1 MNSVKFYLYFSENS
15 INKGDRTMAVIQ
27 RPFRAD
33 HVGSLLRPERLK
45 QARQDYQNN
54 IIDAQALK
62 QVEDEEIEH
71 IIEKQLEIGLHS
83 ITDGEFRRSWWHFDF
98 LENLNGVEGYTSD
111 RGLEFEGVE
120 TRNHN
125 VKIISKVQFNPDH
138 PHFEHF
144 KFLHD
149 KVDGRATSKVSIP
162 SPNQLFHPNIL
173 NEEIYPD
180 IEDFAH
186 DVAKAYHDSLL
197 KFYELG
203 ARYIQL
209 DDVYWANLTSGTQ
222 KTRGRDR
229 TEEEKEA
236 ARQLAYQVVNE
247 AVKDL
252 PEDLLITTHIC
263 RGNYQ
268 STWAIS
274 GGYEPVAPY
283 LFQEQLGGFFLEYD
297 DERSGDFEPL
307 RFFPKDKSAAVLG
320 LFTSK
325 NGDLED
331 KATILKRIEEAQKY
345 ITLNQIC
352 LSPQCGFASTEE
364 GNKLTEDAQW
374 KKLAY
379 VVEIANEV
387 FGTAK

>member
-1 MNSVKFYLYFSENS
+1 MTVL
-15 INKGDRTMAVIQ
+15 Q

-45 QARQDYQNN
+45 EARTQFQNN
-54 IIDAQALK
+54 EISAADLQK
-62 QVEDEEIEH
+62 VEDEEIVR
-71 IIEKQLEIGLHS
+71 IIEKQLEVGLHS

-98 LENLNGVEGYTSD
+98 LENLEGVQGYTPEH
-111 RGLEFEGVE
+111 GLSFEGVE
-120 TRNHN
+120 TRSHN
-125 VKIISKVQFNPDH
+125 VRITDKVSFNPNH

-144 KFLHD
+144 KFLYD
-149 KVDGRATSKVSIP
+149 KVGDRGIAKVSIP

-173 NEEIYPD
+173 NEDLYPD
-180 IEDFAH
+180 IKDFAH
-186 DVAKAYHDSLL
+186 DVAQAYHKSLQ
-197 KFYELG
+197 KFYDLG

-229 TEEEKEA
+229 SEEEKER
-236 ARQLAYQVVNE
+236 ARQLAYAVINE
-247 AVKDL
+247 AIQGL

-263 RGNYQ
+263 RGNYK

-274 GGYEPVAPY
+274 GGYEPIAPY
-283 LFQEQLGGFFLEYD
+283 LFKEKLGGFFLEYD
-297 DERSGDFEPL
+297 DDRSGDFEPL
-307 RFFPKDKSAAVLG
+307 RYFPENSAAVLG

-325 NGDLED
+325 SGELEN
-331 KATILKRIEEAQKY
+331 KETILARIEEAKNY
-345 ITLNQIC
+345 ISEDQIC

-364 GNKLTEDAQW
+364 GNKLTEEEQW

-379 VVEIANEV
+379 VVEIANDV
-387 FGTAK
+387 FSTSK

>member
-1 MNSVKFYLYFSENS
+1 MTVL
-15 INKGDRTMAVIQ
+15 Q

-45 QARQDYQNN
+45 EARTQFQNN
-54 IIDAQALK
+54 EISAADLQK
-62 QVEDEEIEH
+62 VEDEEIVR
-71 IIEKQLEIGLHS
+71 IIEKQLEVGLHS

-98 LENLNGVEGYTSD
+98 LENLDGVQGYTPEH
-111 RGLEFEGVE
+111 GLSFEGVE
-120 TRNHN
+120 TRSHN
-125 VKIISKVQFNPDH
+125 VRITDKVSFNPNH

-144 KFLHD
+144 KFLYD
-149 KVDGRATSKVSIP
+149 KVGDRGIAKVSIP

-173 NEEIYPD
+173 NEDLYPD
-180 IEDFAH
+180 IKDFAH
-186 DVAKAYHDSLL
+186 DVAQAYHESLQ
-197 KFYELG
+197 KFYDLG

-229 TEEEKEA
+229 SEEEKER
-236 ARQLAYQVVNE
+236 ARQLAYAVINE
-247 AVKDL
+247 AIQDL

-263 RGNYQ
+263 RGNYK

-274 GGYEPVAPY
+274 GGYEPIAPY
-283 LFQEQLGGFFLEYD
+283 LFKEKLGGFFLEYD
-297 DERSGDFEPL
+297 DDRSGDFEPL
-307 RFFPKDKSAAVLG
+307 RYFPENSAAVLG

-325 NGDLED
+325 SGELEN
-331 KATILKRIEEAQKY
+331 KETILARIEEAKNY
-345 ITLNQIC
+345 ISEDQIC

-364 GNKLTEDAQW
+364 GNKLTEEEQW

-379 VVEIANEV
+379 VVEIANDV
-387 FGTAK
+387 FNTSK

>member
-1 MNSVKFYLYFSENS
+1 MSA
-15 INKGDRTMAVIQ
+15 TQ

-33 HVGSLLRPERLK
+33 HVGSLLRPKRLK
-45 QARQDYQNN
+45 DARKDYQNN
-54 IIDAQALK
+54 EIDAQTLK
-62 QVEDEEIEH
+62 NIEDEEIER
-71 IIEKQLEIGLHS
+71 IIDKQLEIGLHS

-98 LENLNGVEGYTSD
+98 LENLDGVEGYTSE
-111 RGLEFEGVE
+111 RGLTFEGVE

-125 VKIISKVQFNPDH
+125 VKVVDKVAFNPNH

-144 KFLHD
+144 KFLYD
-149 KVDGRATSKVSIP
+149 KVNGRATAKVSIP

-173 NEEIYPD
+173 NEELYPD
-180 IEDFAH
+180 INDFAH

-222 KTRGRDR
+222 NTRGRDR
-229 TEEEKEA
+229 SESEKEV
-236 ARQLAYQVVNE
+236 ARQLAYKVINE
-247 AVKDL
+247 AISDL

-274 GGYEPVAPY
+274 GGYEPIAPY
-283 LFQEQLGGFFLEYD
+283 LFKEQLDGFFLEYD
-297 DERSGDFEPL
+297 DNRSGDFEPL
-307 RFFPKDKSAAVLG
+307 RFFPKDRSFAVLG

-325 NGDLED
+325 NGELED
-331 KATILKRIEEAQKY
+331 KDTILKRVKEAQNY
-345 ITLNQIC
+345 IDLEQIC

-364 GNKLTEDAQW
+364 GNKLTEEEQW

-379 VVEIANEV
+379 IVEIANEV
-387 FGTAK
+387 FGTSK

>member
-1 MNSVKFYLYFSENS
+1 MTVL
-15 INKGDRTMAVIQ
+15 Q

-45 QARQDYQNN
+45 EARTQFQNN
-54 IIDAQALK
+54 EISAADLQK
-62 QVEDEEIEH
+62 VEDEEIVR
-71 IIEKQLEIGLHS
+71 IIEKQLEVGLHS

-98 LENLNGVEGYTSD
+98 LENLDGVQGYTPEH
-111 RGLEFEGVE
+111 GLSFEGVE
-120 TRNHN
+120 TRSHN
-125 VKIISKVQFNPDH
+125 VRITDKVSFNPNH

-144 KFLHD
+144 KFLYD
-149 KVDGRATSKVSIP
+149 KVGDRGIAKVSIP

-173 NEEIYPD
+173 NEDLYPD
-180 IEDFAH
+180 IKDFAH
-186 DVAKAYHDSLL
+186 DVAQAYHESLQ
-197 KFYELG
+197 KFYDLG

-229 TEEEKEA
+229 SEEEKER
-236 ARQLAYQVVNE
+236 ARQLAYAVINE
-247 AVKDL
+247 AIQGL

-263 RGNYQ
+263 RGNYK

-274 GGYEPVAPY
+274 GGYEPIAPY
-283 LFQEQLGGFFLEYD
+283 LFKEKLGGFFLEYD
-297 DERSGDFEPL
+297 DDRSGDFEPL
-307 RFFPKDKSAAVLG
+307 RYFPENSAAVLG

-325 NGDLED
+325 SGELEN
-331 KATILKRIEEAQKY
+331 KETILARIEEAKNY
-345 ITLNQIC
+345 ISEDQIC

-364 GNKLTEDAQW
+364 GNKLTEEEQW

-379 VVEIANEV
+379 VVEIANDV
-387 FGTAK
+387 FNTSK

>member
-1 MNSVKFYLYFSENS
+1 MTVL
-15 INKGDRTMAVIQ
+15 Q

-45 QARQDYQNN
+45 EARTQFQNN
-54 IIDAQALK
+54 EITAADLQK
-62 QVEDEEIEH
+62 VEDEEIER

-98 LENLNGVEGYTSD
+98 LENLDGVQGYTPEH
-111 RGLEFEGVE
+111 GLSFEGVE
-120 TRNHN
+120 TRSHN
-125 VKIISKVQFNPDH
+125 VSITDKVRFNPNH

-144 KFLHD
+144 KFLYD
-149 KVDGRATSKVSIP
+149 KVGDRGIAKVSIP

-173 NEEIYPD
+173 NETIYPD
-180 IEDFAH
+180 IKDFAH
-186 DVAKAYHDSLL
+186 DVAQAYHESLQ
-197 KFYELG
+197 KFYDLG

-229 TEEEKEA
+229 SEEEKER
-236 ARQLAYQVVNE
+236 ARQLAYAVINE
-247 AVKDL
+247 AIQGL

-263 RGNYQ
+263 RGNYK

-274 GGYEPVAPY
+274 GGYEPIAPY
-283 LFQEQLGGFFLEYD
+283 LFKEKLGGFFLEYD
-297 DERSGDFEPL
+297 DDRSGDFEPL
-307 RFFPKDKSAAVLG
+307 RYFPENSAAVLG

-325 NGDLED
+325 SGDLEN
-331 KATILKRIEEAQKY
+331 KETILARIEEAKNY
-345 ITLNQIC
+345 INEDQIC

-364 GNKLTEDAQW
+364 GNKLTEEEQW

-379 VVEIANEV
+379 VVEIANDV
-387 FGTAK
+387 FNTSK

>member
-1 MNSVKFYLYFSENS
+1 MTVL
-15 INKGDRTMAVIQ
+15 Q

-45 QARQDYQNN
+45 EARTQFQNN
-54 IIDAQALK
+54 EISAADLQK
-62 QVEDEEIEH
+62 VEDEEIVR
-71 IIEKQLEIGLHS
+71 IIEKQLEVGLHS

-98 LENLNGVEGYTSD
+98 LENLDGVQGYTPEH
-111 RGLEFEGVE
+111 GLSFEGVE
-120 TRNHN
+120 TRSHN
-125 VKIISKVQFNPDH
+125 VRITDKVSFNPNH

-144 KFLHD
+144 KFLYD
-149 KVDGRATSKVSIP
+149 KVGDRGIAKVSIP

-173 NEEIYPD
+173 NEDLYPD
-180 IEDFAH
+180 IKDFAH
-186 DVAKAYHDSLL
+186 DVAQAYHESLQ
-197 KFYELG
+197 KFYDLG

-229 TEEEKEA
+229 SEEEKER
-236 ARQLAYQVVNE
+236 ARQLAYAVINE
-247 AVKDL
+247 AIQGL

-263 RGNYQ
+263 RGNYK

-274 GGYEPVAPY
+274 GGYEPIAPY
-283 LFQEQLGGFFLEYD
+283 LFKEKLGGFFLEYD
-297 DERSGDFEPL
+297 DDRSGDFEPL
-307 RFFPKDKSAAVLG
+307 RYFPENRAAVLG

-325 NGDLED
+325 SGELEN
-331 KATILKRIEEAQKY
+331 KETILARIEEAKNY
-345 ITLNQIC
+345 ISEDQIC

-364 GNKLTEDAQW
+364 GNKLTEEEQW

-379 VVEIANEV
+379 VVEIANDV
-387 FGTAK
+387 FNTSK

>member
-1 MNSVKFYLYFSENS
+1 MTVL
-15 INKGDRTMAVIQ
+15 Q

-45 QARQDYQNN
+45 EARTQFQNN
-54 IIDAQALK
+54 EISAADLQK
-62 QVEDEEIEH
+62 VEDEEIVR
-71 IIEKQLEIGLHS
+71 IIEKQLEVGLHS

-98 LENLNGVEGYTSD
+98 LENLDGVQGYTPEH
-111 RGLEFEGVE
+111 GLSFEGVE
-120 TRNHN
+120 TRSHN
-125 VKIISKVQFNPDH
+125 VCITGKVSYNPNH

-144 KFLHD
+144 KFLYD
-149 KVDGRATSKVSIP
+149 KVGDRGIAKVSIP

-173 NEEIYPD
+173 NEDLYPD
-180 IEDFAH
+180 IKDFAH
-186 DVAKAYHDSLL
+186 DVAQAYHESLQ
-197 KFYELG
+197 KFYDLG

-229 TEEEKEA
+229 SEEEKER
-236 ARQLAYQVVNE
+236 ARQLAYAVINE
-247 AVKDL
+247 AIQGL

-274 GGYEPVAPY
+274 GGYEPIAPY
-283 LFQEQLGGFFLEYD
+283 LFKEKLGGFFLEYD
-297 DERSGDFEPL
+297 DDRSGDFEPL
-307 RFFPKDKSAAVLG
+307 RYFPENSAAVLG

-325 NGDLED
+325 SGELEN
-331 KATILKRIEEAQKY
+331 KETILARIEEAKNY
-345 ITLNQIC
+345 ISEDQIC

-364 GNKLTEDAQW
+364 GNKLTEEEQW

-379 VVEIANEV
+379 VVEIANDV
-387 FGTAK
+387 FNTSK

>member
-1 MNSVKFYLYFSENS
+1 MTVL
-15 INKGDRTMAVIQ
+15 Q

-45 QARQDYQNN
+45 EARTQFQNN
-54 IIDAQALK
+54 EISAADLQK
-62 QVEDEEIEH
+62 VEDEEIVR
-71 IIEKQLEIGLHS
+71 IIEKQLEVGLHS

-98 LENLNGVEGYTSD
+98 LENLDGVQGYTPEH
-111 RGLEFEGVE
+111 GLSFEGVE
-120 TRNHN
+120 TRSHN
-125 VKIISKVQFNPDH
+125 VRITDKVSFNPNH

-144 KFLHD
+144 KFLYD
-149 KVDGRATSKVSIP
+149 KVGDRGIAKVSIP

-173 NEEIYPD
+173 NEDIYPD
-180 IEDFAH
+180 IKDFAH
-186 DVAKAYHDSLL
+186 DVAQAYHESLQ
-197 KFYELG
+197 KFYDLG

-229 TEEEKEA
+229 SEEEKER
-236 ARQLAYQVVNE
+236 ARQLAYAVINE
-247 AVKDL
+247 AIQGL

-263 RGNYQ
+263 RGNYK

-274 GGYEPVAPY
+274 GGYEPIAPY
-283 LFQEQLGGFFLEYD
+283 LFKEKLGGFFLEYD
-297 DERSGDFEPL
+297 DDRSGDFEPL
-307 RFFPKDKSAAVLG
+307 RYFPENSAAVLG

-325 NGDLED
+325 SGELEN
-331 KATILKRIEEAQKY
+331 KETILARIEEAKNY
-345 ITLNQIC
+345 ISEDQIC

-364 GNKLTEDAQW
+364 GNKLTEEEQW

-379 VVEIANEV
+379 VVEIANDV
-387 FGTAK
+387 FSTSK

>member
-1 MNSVKFYLYFSENS
+1 MTVL
-15 INKGDRTMAVIQ
+15 Q

-45 QARQDYQNN
+45 EARTQFQNN
-54 IIDAQALK
+54 EISAADLQK
-62 QVEDEEIEH
+62 VEDEEIER
-71 IIEKQLEIGLHS
+71 IIEKQLEVGLHS

-98 LENLNGVEGYTSD
+98 LENLDGVQGYTPEH
-111 RGLEFEGVE
+111 GLSFEGVE
-120 TRNHN
+120 TRSHN
-125 VKIISKVQFNPDH
+125 VRITDKVSFNPNH

-144 KFLHD
+144 KFLYD
-149 KVDGRATSKVSIP
+149 KVGDRGIAKVSIP

-173 NEEIYPD
+173 NEDIYPN
-180 IEDFAH
+180 IKDFAH
-186 DVAKAYHDSLL
+186 DVAQAYHESLQ
-197 KFYELG
+197 KFYDLG

-229 TEEEKEA
+229 SEEEKER
-236 ARQLAYQVVNE
+236 ARQLAYAVINE
-247 AVKDL
+247 AIQGL

-263 RGNYQ
+263 RGNYK

-274 GGYEPVAPY
+274 GGYEPIAPY
-283 LFQEQLGGFFLEYD
+283 LFKEKLGGFFLEYD
-297 DERSGDFEPL
+297 DDRSGDFEPL
-307 RFFPKDKSAAVLG
+307 RYFPENSAAVLG

-325 NGDLED
+325 SGELEN
-331 KATILKRIEEAQKY
+331 KETILARIEEAKNY
-345 ITLNQIC
+345 ISEDQIC

-364 GNKLTEDAQW
+364 GNKLTEDEQW

-379 VVEIANEV
+379 VVEIANDV
-387 FGTAK
+387 FNTSK

>member
-1 MNSVKFYLYFSENS
+1 MTVL
-15 INKGDRTMAVIQ
+15 Q

-45 QARQDYQNN
+45 EARTQFQNN
-54 IIDAQALK
+54 EISAADLQK
-62 QVEDEEIEH
+62 VEDEEIVR
-71 IIEKQLEIGLHS
+71 IIEKQLEVGLHS

-98 LENLNGVEGYTSD
+98 LENLDGVQGYTPEH
-111 RGLEFEGVE
+111 GLSFEGVE
-120 TRNHN
+120 TRSHN
-125 VKIISKVQFNPDH
+125 VRITDKVSFNPNH

-144 KFLHD
+144 KFLYD
-149 KVDGRATSKVSIP
+149 KVGDRGIAKVSIP

-173 NEEIYPD
+173 NEDLYPD
-180 IEDFAH
+180 IKDFAH
-186 DVAKAYHDSLL
+186 NVAQAYHESLQ
-197 KFYELG
+197 KFYDLG

-229 TEEEKEA
+229 SEEEKER
-236 ARQLAYQVVNE
+236 ARQLAYAVINE
-247 AVKDL
+247 AIQGL

-263 RGNYQ
+263 RGNYK

-274 GGYEPVAPY
+274 GGYEPIAPY
-283 LFQEQLGGFFLEYD
+283 LFKEKLGGFFLEYD
-297 DERSGDFEPL
+297 DDRSGDFEPL
-307 RFFPKDKSAAVLG
+307 RYFPENRAAVLG

-325 NGDLED
+325 SGELEN
-331 KATILKRIEEAQKY
+331 KETILARIEEAKNY
-345 ITLNQIC
+345 ISEDQIC

-364 GNKLTEDAQW
+364 GNKLTEEEQW

-379 VVEIANEV
+379 VVEIANDV
-387 FGTAK
+387 FNTSK

>member
-1 MNSVKFYLYFSENS
+1 MTVL
-15 INKGDRTMAVIQ
+15 Q

-45 QARQDYQNN
+45 EARTQFQNN
-54 IIDAQALK
+54 EISAADLQK
-62 QVEDEEIEH
+62 VEDEEIVR
-71 IIEKQLEIGLHS
+71 IIEKQLEVGLHS

-98 LENLNGVEGYTSD
+98 LENLDGVQGYTPEH
-111 RGLEFEGVE
+111 GLSFEGVE
-120 TRNHN
+120 TRSHN
-125 VKIISKVQFNPDH
+125 VRITNKVSFNPNH

-144 KFLHD
+144 KFLYD
-149 KVDGRATSKVSIP
+149 KVGDRGIAKVSIP

-173 NEEIYPD
+173 NEDIYPD
-180 IEDFAH
+180 IKDFAH
-186 DVAKAYHDSLL
+186 DVAQAYHESLQ
-197 KFYELG
+197 KFYDLG

-229 TEEEKEA
+229 SEEEKER
-236 ARQLAYQVVNE
+236 ARQLAYAVINE
-247 AVKDL
+247 AIQGL

-274 GGYEPVAPY
+274 GGYEPIAPY
-283 LFQEQLGGFFLEYD
+283 LFKEKLGGFFLEYD
-297 DERSGDFEPL
+297 DDRSGDFEPL
-307 RFFPKDKSAAVLG
+307 RYFPENRAAVLG

-325 NGDLED
+325 SGELEN
-331 KATILKRIEEAQKY
+331 KETILARIEEAKNY
-345 ITLNQIC
+345 ISEDQIC

-364 GNKLTEDAQW
+364 GNKLTEEEQW

-379 VVEIANEV
+379 VVEIANDV
-387 FGTAK
+387 FSTSK

>member
-1 MNSVKFYLYFSENS
+1 MTVL
-15 INKGDRTMAVIQ
+15 Q

-45 QARQDYQNN
+45 EARTQFQNN
-54 IIDAQALK
+54 EISAADLK
-62 QVEDEEIEH
+62 KVEDEEIER
-71 IIEKQLEIGLHS
+71 IIEKQLEVGLHS

-98 LENLNGVEGYTSD
+98 LENLDGVQGYTPEH
-111 RGLEFEGVE
+111 GLSFEGVE
-120 TRNHN
+120 TRSHN
-125 VKIISKVQFNPDH
+125 VRITDKVSFNPNH

-144 KFLHD
+144 KFLYD
-149 KVDGRATSKVSIP
+149 KVGDRGIAKVSIP

-173 NEEIYPD
+173 NEDIYPD
-180 IEDFAH
+180 IKDFAH
-186 DVAKAYHDSLL
+186 DVAQAYHESLQ
-197 KFYELG
+197 KFYDLG

-229 TEEEKEA
+229 SEEEKER
-236 ARQLAYQVVNE
+236 ARQLAYAVINE
-247 AVKDL
+247 AIQGL

-263 RGNYQ
+263 RGNYK

-274 GGYEPVAPY
+274 GGYEPIAPY
-283 LFQEQLGGFFLEYD
+283 LFKEKLGGFFLEYD
-297 DERSGDFEPL
+297 DDRSGDFEPL
-307 RFFPKDKSAAVLG
+307 RYFPENSAAVLG

-325 NGDLED
+325 SGELEN
-331 KATILKRIEEAQKY
+331 KETILARIEEAKNY
-345 ITLNQIC
+345 ISEDQIC

-364 GNKLTEDAQW
+364 GNKLTEDEQW

-379 VVEIANEV
+379 VVEIANDV
-387 FGTAK
+387 FNTSK

>member
-1 MNSVKFYLYFSENS
+1 MTVL
-15 INKGDRTMAVIQ
+15 Q

-45 QARQDYQNN
+45 EARTQFQNN
-54 IIDAQALK
+54 EISAADLQK
-62 QVEDEEIEH
+62 VEDEEIER
-71 IIEKQLEIGLHS
+71 IIEKQLEVGLHS

-98 LENLNGVEGYTSD
+98 LENLDGVQGYTPEH
-111 RGLEFEGVE
+111 GLSFEGVE
-120 TRNHN
+120 TRSHN
-125 VKIISKVQFNPDH
+125 VRITDKVSFNPNH

-144 KFLHD
+144 KFLYD
-149 KVDGRATSKVSIP
+149 KVGDRGIAKVSIP

-173 NEEIYPD
+173 NEDIYPD
-180 IEDFAH
+180 IKDFAH
-186 DVAKAYHDSLL
+186 DVAQAYHESLQ
-197 KFYELG
+197 KFYDLG

-229 TEEEKEA
+229 SEEEKER
-236 ARQLAYQVVNE
+236 ARQLAYAVINE
-247 AVKDL
+247 AIQGL

-263 RGNYQ
+263 RGNYK

-274 GGYEPVAPY
+274 GGYEPIAPY
-283 LFQEQLGGFFLEYD
+283 LFKEKLGGFFLEYD
-297 DERSGDFEPL
+297 DDRSGDFEPL
-307 RFFPKDKSAAVLG
+307 RYFPENSAAVLG

-325 NGDLED
+325 SGELEN
-331 KATILKRIEEAQKY
+331 KETILARIEEAKNY
-345 ITLNQIC
+345 ISEDQIC

-364 GNKLTEDAQW
+364 GNKLTEEEQW

-379 VVEIANEV
+379 VVEIANDV
-387 FGTAK
+387 FNTSK

>member
-1 MNSVKFYLYFSENS
+1 MTVL
-15 INKGDRTMAVIQ
+15 Q

-45 QARQDYQNN
+45 EARTQFQNN
-54 IIDAQALK
+54 EISAADLQK
-62 QVEDEEIEH
+62 VEDEEIVR
-71 IIEKQLEIGLHS
+71 IIEKQLEVGLHS

-98 LENLNGVEGYTSD
+98 LENLDGVQGYTPEH
-111 RGLEFEGVE
+111 GLSFEGVE
-120 TRNHN
+120 TRSHN
-125 VKIISKVQFNPDH
+125 VRITNKVSFNPNH

-144 KFLHD
+144 KFLYD
-149 KVDGRATSKVSIP
+149 KVGDRGIAKVSIP

-173 NEEIYPD
+173 NEDLYPD
-180 IEDFAH
+180 IKDFAH
-186 DVAKAYHDSLL
+186 DVAQAYHESLQ
-197 KFYELG
+197 KFYDLG

-229 TEEEKEA
+229 SEEEKER
-236 ARQLAYQVVNE
+236 ARQLAYAVINE
-247 AVKDL
+247 AIQGL

-263 RGNYQ
+263 RGNYK

-274 GGYEPVAPY
+274 GGYEPIAPY
-283 LFQEQLGGFFLEYD
+283 LFKEKLGGFFLEYD
-297 DERSGDFEPL
+297 DDRSGDFEPL
-307 RFFPKDKSAAVLG
+307 RYFPENSAAVLG

-325 NGDLED
+325 SGELEN
-331 KATILKRIEEAQKY
+331 KETILARIEEAKNY
-345 ITLNQIC
+345 ISEDQIC

-364 GNKLTEDAQW
+364 GNKLTEEEQW

-379 VVEIANEV
+379 VVEIANDV
-387 FGTAK
+387 FNTSK

>member
-1 MNSVKFYLYFSENS
+1 M
-15 INKGDRTMAVIQ
+15 TVIQ

-33 HVGSLLRPERLK
+33 HVGSLLRPQRLK
-45 QARQDYQNN
+45 DARTDYQNN
-54 IIDAQALK
+54 VITQETLSKI
-62 QVEDEEIEH
+62 EDEEIER

-98 LENLNGVEGYTSD
+98 LEHLDGVEGYQPEH
-111 RGLEFEGVE
+111 GLSFAGVE
-120 TRNHN
+120 TRSYN
-125 VKIISKVQFNPDH
+125 VKVIDKVTFNPNH
-138 PHFEHF
+138 PHFNHF
-144 KFLHD
+144 SFLHN
-149 KVDGRATSKVSIP
+149 KVDGRATAKVSIP
-162 SPNQLFHPNIL
+162 SPNQLFHPDIL
-173 NEEIYPD
+173 NETIYPD
-180 IEDFAH
+180 IEDFAT
-186 DVAKAYHDSLL
+186 DVSQAYRESLL

-209 DDVYWANLTSGTQ
+209 DDVYWANLTSGSQ

-229 TEEEKEA
+229 SEEEKEV
-236 ARQLAYQVVNE
+236 ARQLAYRVIND
-247 AVKDL
+247 AVQDL

-263 RGNYQ
+263 RGNYK

-283 LFQEQLGGFFLEYD
+283 LFKENLGGFFLEYD

-307 RFFPKDKSAAVLG
+307 RFFPKNKSAAVLG

-325 NGDLED
+325 TGDLED
-331 KATILKRIEEAQKY
+331 KSTILKRIQEAQNY
-345 ITLNQIC
+345 IDLNQIC

-364 GNKLTEDAQW
+364 GNKLTEDEQW
-374 KKLAY
+374 QKLAY

>member
-1 MNSVKFYLYFSENS
+1 MTVL
-15 INKGDRTMAVIQ
+15 Q

-45 QARQDYQNN
+45 EARTQFQNN
-54 IIDAQALK
+54 EITATDLQK
-62 QVEDEEIEH
+62 VEDEEIER
-71 IIEKQLEIGLHS
+71 IIEKQLEVGLHS

-98 LENLNGVEGYTSD
+98 LENLDGVQGYTPEH
-111 RGLEFEGVE
+111 GLSFEGVE
-120 TRNHN
+120 TRSHN
-125 VKIISKVQFNPDH
+125 VRITDKVSFNPNH

-144 KFLHD
+144 KFLYD
-149 KVDGRATSKVSIP
+149 KVGDRGIAKVSIP

-173 NEEIYPD
+173 NEAIYPN
-180 IEDFAH
+180 IKDFAH
-186 DVAKAYHDSLL
+186 DVAQAYHESLQ
-197 KFYELG
+197 KFYDLG

-229 TEEEKEA
+229 SEDEKER
-236 ARQLAYQVVNE
+236 ARQLAYAVINE
-247 AVKDL
+247 AIQGL

-263 RGNYQ
+263 RGNYK

-274 GGYEPVAPY
+274 GGYEPIAPY
-283 LFQEQLGGFFLEYD
+283 LFKEKLGGFFLEYD
-297 DERSGDFEPL
+297 DDRSGDFEPL
-307 RFFPKDKSAAVLG
+307 RYFPENSAAVLG

-325 NGDLED
+325 SGDLEN
-331 KATILKRIEEAQKY
+331 KETILARIAEAKNY
-345 ITLNQIC
+345 ISEDQIC

-364 GNKLTEDAQW
+364 GNKLTEEEQW

-379 VVEIANEV
+379 VVEIANDV
-387 FGTAK
+387 FNTSK

>member
-1 MNSVKFYLYFSENS
+1 MTVL
-15 INKGDRTMAVIQ
+15 Q

-45 QARQDYQNN
+45 EARTQFQNN
-54 IIDAQALK
+54 EISAADLQK
-62 QVEDEEIEH
+62 VEDEEIVR
-71 IIEKQLEIGLHS
+71 IIEKQLEVGLHS

-98 LENLNGVEGYTSD
+98 LENLDGVQGYTPEH
-111 RGLEFEGVE
+111 GLSFEGVE
-120 TRNHN
+120 TRSHN
-125 VKIISKVQFNPDH
+125 VRITNKVSFNPNH

-144 KFLHD
+144 KFLYD
-149 KVDGRATSKVSIP
+149 KVGDRGIAKVSIP

-173 NEEIYPD
+173 NEDIYPD
-180 IEDFAH
+180 IKDFAH
-186 DVAKAYHDSLL
+186 DVAQAYHESLQ
-197 KFYELG
+197 KFYDLG

-229 TEEEKEA
+229 SEEEKER
-236 ARQLAYQVVNE
+236 ARQLAYAVINE
-247 AVKDL
+247 AIQGL

-274 GGYEPVAPY
+274 GGYEPIAPY
-283 LFQEQLGGFFLEYD
+283 LFKEKLGGFFLEYD
-297 DERSGDFEPL
+297 DDRSGDFEPL
-307 RFFPKDKSAAVLG
+307 RYFPENSAAVLG

-325 NGDLED
+325 SGELEN
-331 KATILKRIEEAQKY
+331 KETILARIEEAKNY
-345 ITLNQIC
+345 ISEDQIC

-364 GNKLTEDAQW
+364 GNKLTEEEQW

-379 VVEIANEV
+379 VVEIANDV
-387 FGTAK
+387 FSTSK

>member
-1 MNSVKFYLYFSENS
+1 MTVL
-15 INKGDRTMAVIQ
+15 Q

-45 QARQDYQNN
+45 EARTQFQNN
-54 IIDAQALK
+54 EISAADLQK
-62 QVEDEEIEH
+62 VEDEEIVR
-71 IIEKQLEIGLHS
+71 IIEKQLEVGLHS

-98 LENLNGVEGYTSD
+98 LENLDGVQGYTPEH
-111 RGLEFEGVE
+111 GLSFEGVE
-120 TRNHN
+120 TRSHN
-125 VKIISKVQFNPDH
+125 VRITNKVSFNPNH

-144 KFLHD
+144 KFLYD
-149 KVDGRATSKVSIP
+149 KVGDRGIAKVSIP

-173 NEEIYPD
+173 NEDIYPD
-180 IEDFAH
+180 IKDFAH
-186 DVAKAYHDSLL
+186 DVAQAYHESLQ
-197 KFYELG
+197 KFYDLG

-229 TEEEKEA
+229 SEEEKER
-236 ARQLAYQVVNE
+236 ARQLAYAVINE
-247 AVKDL
+247 AIQGL

-263 RGNYQ
+263 RGNYK

-274 GGYEPVAPY
+274 GGYEPIAPY
-283 LFQEQLGGFFLEYD
+283 LFKEKLGGFFLEYD
-297 DERSGDFEPL
+297 DDRSGDFEPL
-307 RFFPKDKSAAVLG
+307 RYFPENRAAVLG

-325 NGDLED
+325 SGELEN
-331 KATILKRIEEAQKY
+331 KETILARIEEAKNY
-345 ITLNQIC
+345 ISEDQIC

-364 GNKLTEDAQW
+364 GNKLTEEEQW

-379 VVEIANEV
+379 VVEIANDV
-387 FGTAK
+387 FNTSK

>member
-1 MNSVKFYLYFSENS
+1 MTVL
-15 INKGDRTMAVIQ
+15 Q

-45 QARQDYQNN
+45 EARTQFQNN
-54 IIDAQALK
+54 EISAADLQK
-62 QVEDEEIEH
+62 VEDEEIER
-71 IIEKQLEIGLHS
+71 IIEKQLEVGLHS

-98 LENLNGVEGYTSD
+98 LENLDGVQGYTPEH
-111 RGLEFEGVE
+111 GLSFEGVE
-120 TRNHN
+120 TRSHN
-125 VKIISKVQFNPDH
+125 VRITDKVSFNPNH

-144 KFLHD
+144 KFLYD
-149 KVDGRATSKVSIP
+149 KVGDRGIAKVSIP

-173 NEEIYPD
+173 NEDIYPD
-180 IEDFAH
+180 IKDFAH
-186 DVAKAYHDSLL
+186 DVAQAYHESLQ
-197 KFYELG
+197 KFYDLG

-229 TEEEKEA
+229 SEEEKER
-236 ARQLAYQVVNE
+236 ARQLAYAVINE
-247 AVKDL
+247 AIQGL

-263 RGNYQ
+263 RGNYK

-274 GGYEPVAPY
+274 GGYEPIAPY
-283 LFQEQLGGFFLEYD
+283 LFKEKLGGFFLEYD
-297 DERSGDFEPL
+297 DDRSGDFEPL
-307 RFFPKDKSAAVLG
+307 RYFPENSAAVLG

-325 NGDLED
+325 SGELEN
-331 KATILKRIEEAQKY
+331 KETILARIEEAKNY
-345 ITLNQIC
+345 ISEDQIC

-364 GNKLTEDAQW
+364 GNKLTEDEQW

-379 VVEIANEV
+379 VVEIANDV
-387 FGTAK
+387 FNTSK